1 MALKFS
7 KIAWHFIQG
16 EKRSFHPK
24 ILDDDHPRL
33 M

>member
-16 EKRSFHPK
+16 EKKIVSPK
-24 ILDDDHPRL
+24 KFL
-33 M
+33 MMIIPN